1 MIIFL
6 IYFLFLA
13 EIILSLK
20 SLKLGL
26 YLYLAIRL
34 VLPTTARLGSIS
46 LNSACILVVLTIF
59 FLKEKMNIRK
69 TSLFPFP
76 LLVLPLFLLGLFA
89 KTPISF
95 QFSELMQFTLTELIP
110 FFLMLNIIRDEDKN
124 RCCQLIY
131 ISFIIIGIYGIISF
145 FLPYNIL
152 YMSFY
157 DIFRVG
163 TVYEISDEALSM
175 GALNGRATGNTSG
188 GIIWGQICLIVTSF
202 ALFDGD
208 SNKRLRNAVVFLGS
222 LNCLLCTK
230 RSALVPLTLI
240 LLIYLLQRLS
250 KINLKSIAVI
260 LSMIMAA
267 LILQRFFPDIF
278 ERNVIAALKFWD
290 DRAAESAG
298 LHGSTFN
305 MRMEQATYLNQMISS
320 CALQGF
326 GFNYPTY
333 YVQVYHGIHPFMLG
347 FESIY
352 FSAVASSGY
361 IGFIVWMFFFLR
373 IYKKTTAI
381 NRQYRYVHLT
391 YIISIF
397 MSGIQSTLWLY
408 LVIVALRFLKEA
420 RGNRSNVQTVNID

>member
-222 LNCLLCTK
+222 LNCLL
-230 RSALVPLTLI
+230 
-240 LLIYLLQRLS
+240 
-250 KINLKSIAVI
+250 KSIAVI

-408 LVIVALRFLKEA
+408 LVIVALMFLKEE